1 MILTGFKSCLLI
13 IKAAREANYGVDPVV
28 RKIGNPENAIF
39 QIKETKLYV
48 PVVTLSMKM
57 TQNF

>member
-1 MILTGFKSCLLI
+1 MLI

-48 PVVTLSMKM
+48 SVVTLSMKM

>member
-1 MILTGFKSCLLI
+1 MLI

-57 TQNF
+57 NKTFRAIKNGI